1 MSETSNKNKI
11 DMHQQICRELT
22 EIYRKKNSAYGDSF
36 ALLRAEVPNA
46 ILVRV
51 FDKYSRLKNL
61 LNSSDKQQIKQYEKD
76 ESIDDTLKDL
86 ANYCIMELIER
97 QVKNKPSVVSE

>member
-36 ALLRAEVPNA
+36 AILRAEVPNA

-61 LNSSDKQQIKQYEKD
+61 LNSSDKQQVKQYEKD

-86 ANYCIMELIER
+86 ANYCIMELVER

>member
-1 MSETSNKNKI
+1 MSETNNKNKI

-61 LNSSDKQQIKQYEKD
+61 LNNSSDREVKQYEKD
-76 ESIDDTLKDL
+76 ESIEDTLKDL
-86 ANYCIMELIER
+86 ANYCIMELVER
-97 QVKNKPSVVSE
+97 QIKNKPGVVSE

>member
-97 QVKNKPSVVSE
+97 QVKNKLSVVSE

>member
-1 MSETSNKNKI
+1 MSETNIKNKT
-11 DMHQQICRELT
+11 DLHQQICRELT
-22 EIYRKKNSAYGDSF
+22 EIYRRKNSAYGDSF
-36 ALLRAEVPNA
+36 ALLRTEVPNA

-61 LNSSDKQQIKQYEKD
+61 LNNSDKQQVRQYEKD

-86 ANYCIMELIER
+86 ANYCIMELVER
-97 QVKNKPSVVSE
+97 QIKNKPSVVSE

>member
-1 MSETSNKNKI
+1 MSETSSKNKI

-36 ALLRAEVPNA
+36 ALLRTEVPNA
-46 ILVRV
+46 ILVRI

-97 QVKNKPSVVSE
+97 QTKNKTSPVSE